1 MQWLTA
7 TLDPLEVDV
16 QTCVGNLCKGGL
28 VDRVAQLREEMR
40 VGLERVE
47 AAKQPMPVGDLWLLH
62 RLDPFD
68 GSSVVLVGPQ
78 PDQLERVLLRS
89 RDLPGPRPTIEW
101 VVPSPTGTHVAVG
114 VSIDGGEDA
123 TVRVLDMASGEM
135 LPDAVAHIF
144 LMPVSWLADGTGF
157 YARHSDRPLPDGI
170 HPRVALHHL
179 GGPTVHDDD
188 LVGASKVVVALP
200 TGDAL
205 LVEGLGPTQTPT
217 AIKRPGS
224 DRWQPLL
231 EPDAGSLVGMVLG
244 DDLVGVT
251 SIAADRGRVV
261 SIPIDTAAD
270 RATWTELV
278 PESDGVVRGVVPLD
292 EHLVTFEI
300 VDGAHRIR
308 VFAADGTPDH
318 TVVLP
323 EQSGL
328 DLQFGFG
335 QGFGEPRVLPDG
347 PTSIAFHLGGF
358 DRPPCPHRYDLATR
372 ELTPLM
378 PVVRDERI
386 VATRHRAVSAD
397 GQSVGYWHVRLRD
410 THGPAPALIYG
421 YGGFNIAMHTPCH
434 PAPLMPWL
442 ERGGCLLLPQ
452 LRGGG
457 EEGRAHYQAAVAL
470 GKQRTFDD
478 LFAVAE
484 HAVDSG
490 VAAAGRLA
498 FAGASNGGLTAGA
511 AITQRPELFRAVIC
525 AIPVIDLLDLPER
538 VMGSILTE
546 YGRADVPEHVAEW
559 RRISPMQQLRE
570 GVRYPAVLVDQG
582 EVDVRCSPER
592 SRRFAE
598 RLSELAGPTGRR
610 VVLHERPHGGH
621 VAGEGEL
628 WPVWLD
634 FLITELMESAE

>member
-1 MQWLTA
+1 
-7 TLDPLEVDV
+7 
-16 QTCVGNLCKGGL
+16 
-28 VDRVAQLREEMR
+28 
-40 VGLERVE
+40 
-47 AAKQPMPVGDLWLLH
+47 
-62 RLDPFD
+62 
-68 GSSVVLVGPQ
+68 
-78 PDQLERVLLRS
+78 
-89 RDLPGPRPTIEW
+89 
-101 VVPSPTGTHVAVG
+101 
-114 VSIDGGEDA
+114 
-123 TVRVLDMASGEM
+123 
-135 LPDAVAHIF
+135 
-144 LMPVSWLADGTGF
+144 
-157 YARHSDRPLPDGI
+157 
-170 HPRVALHHL
+170 
-179 GGPTVHDDD
+179 
-188 LVGASKVVVALP
+188 
-200 TGDAL
+200 
-205 LVEGLGPTQTPT
+205 
-217 AIKRPGS
+217 
-224 DRWQPLL
+224 
-231 EPDAGSLVGMVLG
+231 
-244 DDLVGVT
+244 
-251 SIAADRGRVV
+251 
-261 SIPIDTAAD
+261 
-270 RATWTELV
+270 LV

-335 QGFGEPRVLPDG
+335 QALGEPRVLPDG

-525 AIPVIDLLDLPER
+525 AIPVVDLLDSHR
-538 VMGSILTE
+538 VRPGRRARARGRVAADLADAATAR
-546 YGRADVPEHVAEW
+546 GRAISGGAGRPGRGRCALLARTVAPVCRATE
-559 RRISPMQQLRE
+559 RAGRAHRPPG
-570 GVRYPAVLVDQG
+570 GVARATARWPCG
-582 EVDVRCSPER
+582 
-592 SRRFAE
+592 
-598 RLSELAGPTGRR
+598 GR
-610 VVLHERPHGGH
+610 G
-621 VAGEGEL
+621 
-628 WPVWLD
+628 
-634 FLITELMESAE
+634 